1 MEYEHG
7 TAVFVAAELK
17 QYNEEIFS
25 AVVWL

>member
-25 AVVWL
+25 AVV